1 MRSVYVSL
9 FSASCQGAEGKRR
22 KRAGEQVMS
31 PLYRLL
37 SNLGEFDGA
46 ALVKGTGRGDAHH
59 DSLQTGIPT
68 DRWGLVVQNGIHDP
82 PRLAHVSL
90 GITFEEEIKRFGL
103 VHTRSVH
110 KKMIVGRVIGG

>member
-1 MRSVYVSL
+1 M
-9 FSASCQGAEGKRR
+9 K
-22 KRAGEQVMS
+22 
-31 PLYRLL
+31 RLL

-46 ALVKGTGRGDAHH
+46 AFVKGTGRGDAHH
-59 DSLQTGIPT
+59 DSLQTGIAT
-68 DRWGLVVQNGIHDP
+68 DRWRQVVQDGIHERP
-82 PRLAHVSL
+82 HLAQVSF